1 MKKANGATKQLV
13 QVVVANTMVIFA
25 TIMKICRGIVFFL
38 YPLLFKHSQCVKSLS
53 TFNDDLSL
61 FSVSIS
67 NK

>member
-25 TIMKICRGIVFFL
+25 TIMKICRGIVFL
-38 YPLLFKHSQCVKSLS
+38 YPLLFKHPQCVKSLS